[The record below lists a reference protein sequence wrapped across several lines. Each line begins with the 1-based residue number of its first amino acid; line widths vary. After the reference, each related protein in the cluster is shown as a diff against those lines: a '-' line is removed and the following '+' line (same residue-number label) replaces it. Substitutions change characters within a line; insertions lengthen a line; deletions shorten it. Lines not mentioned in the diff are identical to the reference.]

1 MQNTDPQLIRQELDH
16 YFDFA
21 DYYSIQELRNK
32 LDDLESQGVT
42 HIEIGTEDCYGA
54 FSSMLLKA
62 YRERLETV
70 EEAQAR
76 VVAASTR
83 EAQKRELELRKL
95 AELKKKYESQ

>member
-1 MQNTDPQLIRQELDH
+1 MKNTDPQLIRQKLDH

-42 HIEIGTEDCYGA
+42 HIEIGTEDCYGYTSIA
-54 FSSMLLKA
+54 QTA

-70 EEAQAR
+70 EEAEAR
-76 VVAASTR
+76 VMAASTR
-83 EAQKRELELRKL
+83 EAQKREFELKKLE
-95 AELKKKYESQ
+95 ELKKKYESQ